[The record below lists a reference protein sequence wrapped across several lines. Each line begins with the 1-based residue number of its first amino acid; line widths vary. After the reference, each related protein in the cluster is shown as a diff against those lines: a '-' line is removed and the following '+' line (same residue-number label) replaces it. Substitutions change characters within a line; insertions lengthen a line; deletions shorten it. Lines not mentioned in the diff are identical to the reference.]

1 MKNIT
6 RPLLTQKLENETDW
20 EEEWIVK
27 TITKQHEMPKKISNL
42 GDIKEEFSVVH
53 MAEYM
58 IVRIDTNRDQV
69 EHIQKYVMENI
80 GVFTTDQDSYVAE
93 YKTDEMDEMP
103 TYTTLIEGS

>member
-1 MKNIT
+1 
-6 RPLLTQKLENETDW
+6 
-20 EEEWIVK
+20 
-27 TITKQHEMPKKISNL
+27 MPNKISNL

-69 EHIQKYVMENI
+69 DHIQKYVMENI